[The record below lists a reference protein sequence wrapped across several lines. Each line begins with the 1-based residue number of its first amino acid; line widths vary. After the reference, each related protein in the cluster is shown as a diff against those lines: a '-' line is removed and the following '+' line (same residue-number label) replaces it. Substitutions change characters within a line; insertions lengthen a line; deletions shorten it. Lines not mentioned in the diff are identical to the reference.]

1 MKHLIL
7 MLGFLSLPGAV
18 FADVDKEELKKLF
31 QAGLSDDLILSYA
44 RSKGS
49 VAKLSVDDVVEL
61 KKAGLSDGLLANL
74 LRLSEPAPAP
84 VPATTS
90 AAVQRLLSDPDIVY
104 DGRYFYPRS
113 YFSSGYSGYSSAAI
127 GIGATSVYAGWCV
140 PRYDGVVRW
149 SPYGR
154 SCSTLRLGYGSYR
167 GARACFR

>member
-1 MKHLIL
+1 MKRINLIL
-7 MLGFLSLPGAV
+7 GILTALSGAA

-44 RSKGS
+44 RSKGP
-49 VAKLSVDDVVEL
+49 VAKLSADDVVDL

-84 VPATTS
+84 VPATPS

-127 GIGATSVYAGWCV
+127 GVGVTAVYADPTWCA
-140 PRYDGVVRW
+140 PRYGW
-149 SPYGR
+149 SSYSRYGGR
-154 SCSTLRLGYGSYR
+154 SSRNCYR
-167 GARACFR
+167 